1 VRSKALEGWFATDAP
16 ATTVLIR
23 LLVGWVFLS
32 EGIQKFVYPEALG
45 AGRFAKIGIPAPEV
59 MGPFVGVVEILFGAL
74 VLLGLATR
82 PAGVAILS
90 TKIPILLGRGFGPFA
105 LPTLPRYGFWSMLHE
120 ARTDF
125 SMVLG
130 LLFLLIEGAGPWSVD
145 ARLAGVLFL
154 RGEGRG

>member
-1 VRSKALEGWFATDAP
+1 
-16 ATTVLIR
+16 
-23 LLVGWVFLS
+23 
-32 EGIQKFVYPEALG
+32 
-45 AGRFAKIGIPAPEV
+45 